1 MLSPTRE
8 LAAKWMTQSMD
19 SRWKRLSKKALSR
32 MSPLIEPRLGMDCL
46 PVTCFQVIRNHY
58 VSAAVDELVSRVGAN
73 VAGPAQ
79 Y

>member
-1 MLSPTRE
+1 MDDAVNGFPLEEAVQKSPVP
-8 LAAKWMTQSMD
+8 D
-19 SRWKRLSKKALSR
+19 V
-32 MSPLIEPRLGMDCL
+32 PLIEPRLGMDCL